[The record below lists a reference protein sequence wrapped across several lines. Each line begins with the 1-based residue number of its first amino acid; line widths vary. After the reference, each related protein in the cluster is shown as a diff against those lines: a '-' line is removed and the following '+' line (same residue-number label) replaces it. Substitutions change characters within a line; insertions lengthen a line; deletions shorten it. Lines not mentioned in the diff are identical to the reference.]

1 MNKQA
6 LAFLTMFSLILM
18 LSVYYVTLPADST
31 SVMEEQAPQSDK
43 KADKENTAA
52 KTEDAQGK
60 TEEAQEQKKDTS
72 ESADGSTKLQDSINQ
87 KKEEEIN
94 RNSSVV
100 ADTKSDDSAKKEALA
115 AIDELKDEKSMQ
127 KSVADLLKKDGYQTA
142 VEINGDTCIISV
154 FEQKDDK
161 KCCENDHAE
170 GTGSYK
176 SQIFDGSYFQI
187 RNLFGIISLEG
198 DENGSRVYCIKG
210 TKQCRCNRTQQIC
223 IPDDCENRCRRG

>member
-72 ESADGSTKLQDSINQ
+72 ESADGSTKLQ
-87 KKEEEIN
+87 EIN

-161 KCCENDHAE
+161 NVAKTIMQKAQEATNHKYLME
-170 GTGSYK
+170 VTFK
-176 SQIFDGSYFQI
+176 
-187 RNLFGIISLEG
+187 
-198 DENGSRVYCIKG
+198 
-210 TKQCRCNRTQQIC
+210 
-223 IPDDCENRCRRG
+223 

>member
-31 SVMEEQAPQSDK
+31 SVMEEQSTQTKEETKQETATSTPSENEKQDQS
-43 KADKENTAA
+43 
-52 KTEDAQGK
+52 K

-72 ESADGSTKLQDSINQ
+72 ESADSSKLQDSINQ

-100 ADTKSDDSAKKEALA
+100 ADTKSDDAAKKEALA
-115 AIDELKDEKSMQ
+115 AIDELKDEKALQ
-127 KSVADLLKKDGYQTA
+127 KSVADILKKEGYQTA
-142 VEINGDTCIISV
+142 VEISENTCIITV

-161 KCCENDHAE
+161 NAAKTIMQKAQEATNHKYLME
-170 GTGSYK
+170 VTFK
-176 SQIFDGSYFQI
+176 
-187 RNLFGIISLEG
+187 
-198 DENGSRVYCIKG
+198 
-210 TKQCRCNRTQQIC
+210 
-223 IPDDCENRCRRG
+223 

>member
-142 VEINGDTCIISV
+142 GDTCIISV

-161 KCCENDHAE
+161 NVAKTIMQKAQEATNHKYLME
-170 GTGSYK
+170 VTFK
-176 SQIFDGSYFQI
+176 
-187 RNLFGIISLEG
+187 
-198 DENGSRVYCIKG
+198 
-210 TKQCRCNRTQQIC
+210 
-223 IPDDCENRCRRG
+223 

>member
-43 KADKENTAA
+43 NADKENTAA

-72 ESADGSTKLQDSINQ
+72 ESAEGSAKLQESIDQ

-100 ADTKSDDSAKKEALA
+100 ADTKSDDGAKKEALA

-161 KCCENDHAE
+161 NVAKTIMQKAQEATNHKYLME
-170 GTGSYK
+170 VTFK
-176 SQIFDGSYFQI
+176 
-187 RNLFGIISLEG
+187 
-198 DENGSRVYCIKG
+198 
-210 TKQCRCNRTQQIC
+210 
-223 IPDDCENRCRRG
+223 

>member
-31 SVMEEQAPQSDK
+31 SVMEEQAPQSGK

-127 KSVADLLKKDGYQTA
+127 KSVADMLKKDGYQTA

-161 KCCENDHAE
+161 NVAKTIMQKAQEATNHKYLME
-170 GTGSYK
+170 VTFK
-176 SQIFDGSYFQI
+176 
-187 RNLFGIISLEG
+187 
-198 DENGSRVYCIKG
+198 
-210 TKQCRCNRTQQIC
+210 
-223 IPDDCENRCRRG
+223 

>member
-100 ADTKSDDSAKKEALA
+100 ADTKSDDSAKNEALA

-127 KSVADLLKKDGYQTA
+127 KSMADLLKKDGYQKA
-142 VEINGDTCIISV
+142 VEINRDTCIISV
-154 FEQKDDK
+154 FE
-161 KCCENDHAE
+161 
-170 GTGSYK
+170 
-176 SQIFDGSYFQI
+176 
-187 RNLFGIISLEG
+187 
-198 DENGSRVYCIKG
+198 
-210 TKQCRCNRTQQIC
+210 
-223 IPDDCENRCRRG
+223 

>member
-18 LSVYYVTLPADST
+18 LSVDYVTLPDST

-115 AIDELKDEKSMQ
+115 AIDEMKDEKSMQ

-161 KCCENDHAE
+161 NVAKTIMQKAQEATNHKYLME
-170 GTGSYK
+170 VTFK
-176 SQIFDGSYFQI
+176 
-187 RNLFGIISLEG
+187 
-198 DENGSRVYCIKG
+198 
-210 TKQCRCNRTQQIC
+210 
-223 IPDDCENRCRRG
+223 

>member
-87 KKEEEIN
+87 KKEE
-94 RNSSVV
+94 
-100 ADTKSDDSAKKEALA
+100 DTKSDDSAKKEALA

-161 KCCENDHAE
+161 NVAKTIMQKAQEATNHKYLME
-170 GTGSYK
+170 VTFK
-176 SQIFDGSYFQI
+176 
-187 RNLFGIISLEG
+187 
-198 DENGSRVYCIKG
+198 
-210 TKQCRCNRTQQIC
+210 
-223 IPDDCENRCRRG
+223 

>member
-94 RNSSVV
+94 RN
-100 ADTKSDDSAKKEALA
+100 DSAKKEALA

-161 KCCENDHAE
+161 NVAKTIMQKAQEATNHKYLME
-170 GTGSYK
+170 VTFK
-176 SQIFDGSYFQI
+176 
-187 RNLFGIISLEG
+187 
-198 DENGSRVYCIKG
+198 
-210 TKQCRCNRTQQIC
+210 
-223 IPDDCENRCRRG
+223 

>member
-100 ADTKSDDSAKKEALA
+100 ADTKSDDAAKKEALA
-115 AIDELKDEKSMQ
+115 AIDELKDEKALQ
-127 KSVADLLKKDGYQTA
+127 KSVADILKKEGYQTA
-142 VEINGDTCIISV
+142 VEISENTCIITV

-161 KCCENDHAE
+161 NAAKTIMQKAQEATNHKYLME
-170 GTGSYK
+170 VTFK
-176 SQIFDGSYFQI
+176 
-187 RNLFGIISLEG
+187 
-198 DENGSRVYCIKG
+198 
-210 TKQCRCNRTQQIC
+210 
-223 IPDDCENRCRRG
+223 

>member
-127 KSVADLLKKDGYQTA
+127 KSVADLLKKDGYQQLWKSM
-142 VEINGDTCIISV
+142 EIRVS
-154 FEQKDDK
+154 
-161 KCCENDHAE
+161 
-170 GTGSYK
+170 
-176 SQIFDGSYFQI
+176 
-187 RNLFGIISLEG
+187 
-198 DENGSRVYCIKG
+198 SRCLNRRMIKMLR
-210 TKQCRCNRTQQIC
+210 KRS
-223 IPDDCENRCRRG
+223 CRRHRKLQITNI

>member
-72 ESADGSTKLQDSINQ
+72 ESADGSTKLQD
-87 KKEEEIN
+87 
-94 RNSSVV
+94 NSSVV

-161 KCCENDHAE
+161 NVAKTIMQKAQEATNHKYLME
-170 GTGSYK
+170 VTFK
-176 SQIFDGSYFQI
+176 
-187 RNLFGIISLEG
+187 
-198 DENGSRVYCIKG
+198 
-210 TKQCRCNRTQQIC
+210 
-223 IPDDCENRCRRG
+223 

>member
-100 ADTKSDDSAKKEALA
+100 ADTKSDDGAKKEALA

-127 KSVADLLKKDGYQTA
+127 KSVVDLLKKDGYQTA

-161 KCCENDHAE
+161 NVAKTIMQKAQDATNHKYLMEV
-170 GTGSYK
+170 TFK
-176 SQIFDGSYFQI
+176 
-187 RNLFGIISLEG
+187 
-198 DENGSRVYCIKG
+198 
-210 TKQCRCNRTQQIC
+210 
-223 IPDDCENRCRRG
+223 

>member
-1 MNKQA
+1 M
-6 LAFLTMFSLILM
+6 
-18 LSVYYVTLPADST
+18 
-31 SVMEEQAPQSDK
+31 
-43 KADKENTAA
+43 
-52 KTEDAQGK
+52 
-60 TEEAQEQKKDTS
+60 
-72 ESADGSTKLQDSINQ
+72 QDSINQ

-161 KCCENDHAE
+161 NVAKTIMQKAQEATNHKYLME
-170 GTGSYK
+170 VTFK
-176 SQIFDGSYFQI
+176 
-187 RNLFGIISLEG
+187 
-198 DENGSRVYCIKG
+198 
-210 TKQCRCNRTQQIC
+210 
-223 IPDDCENRCRRG
+223 

>member
-115 AIDELKDEKSMQ
+115 AIDELKDEKSM
-127 KSVADLLKKDGYQTA
+127 ADLLKKDGYQTA

-161 KCCENDHAE
+161 NVAKTIMQKAQEATNHKYLME
-170 GTGSYK
+170 VTFK
-176 SQIFDGSYFQI
+176 
-187 RNLFGIISLEG
+187 
-198 DENGSRVYCIKG
+198 
-210 TKQCRCNRTQQIC
+210 
-223 IPDDCENRCRRG
+223 

>member
-87 KKEEEIN
+87 KKERRSTAIPVWL
-94 RNSSVV
+94 RIPKAMTVQR
-100 ADTKSDDSAKKEALA
+100 KKHLPQSN
-115 AIDELKDEKSMQ
+115 ELKDEK
-127 KSVADLLKKDGYQTA
+127 K
-142 VEINGDTCIISV
+142 
-154 FEQKDDK
+154 
-161 KCCENDHAE
+161 HAE
-170 GTGSYK
+170 K
-176 SQIFDGSYFQI
+176 
-187 RNLFGIISLEG
+187 
-198 DENGSRVYCIKG
+198 
-210 TKQCRCNRTQQIC
+210 
-223 IPDDCENRCRRG
+223 RRLTC

>member
-1 MNKQA
+1 
-6 LAFLTMFSLILM
+6 MFSLILM

-100 ADTKSDDSAKKEALA
+100 ADTKK
-115 AIDELKDEKSMQ
+115 
-127 KSVADLLKKDGYQTA
+127 
-142 VEINGDTCIISV
+142 
-154 FEQKDDK
+154 
-161 KCCENDHAE
+161 
-170 GTGSYK
+170 
-176 SQIFDGSYFQI
+176 
-187 RNLFGIISLEG
+187 R
-198 DENGSRVYCIKG
+198 
-210 TKQCRCNRTQQIC
+210 
-223 IPDDCENRCRRG
+223 

>member
-43 KADKENTAA
+43 KADKENTASTN
-52 KTEDAQGK
+52 TEDDTGK
-60 TEEAQEQKKDTS
+60 KEEATEQKKDTS
-72 ESADGSTKLQDSINQ
+72 ETAESSAKLQDSIDQ

-100 ADTKSDDSAKKEALA
+100 ADTKSDDGAKKEALA

-127 KSVADLLKKDGYQTA
+127 KSVADLLKKEGYQTA

-161 KCCENDHAE
+161 NVAKTIMQKAQEATNHKYLME
-170 GTGSYK
+170 VTFK
-176 SQIFDGSYFQI
+176 
-187 RNLFGIISLEG
+187 
-198 DENGSRVYCIKG
+198 
-210 TKQCRCNRTQQIC
+210 
-223 IPDDCENRCRRG
+223 

>member
-72 ESADGSTKLQDSINQ
+72 ESADGSTKLQDSIDQ
-87 KKEEEIN
+87 KKEEE
-94 RNSSVV
+94 
-100 ADTKSDDSAKKEALA
+100 KEALA
-115 AIDELKDEKSMQ
+115 AIDELIDEKSMQ

-161 KCCENDHAE
+161 NVAKTIMQKAQEATNHKYLME
-170 GTGSYK
+170 VTFK
-176 SQIFDGSYFQI
+176 
-187 RNLFGIISLEG
+187 
-198 DENGSRVYCIKG
+198 
-210 TKQCRCNRTQQIC
+210 
-223 IPDDCENRCRRG
+223 

>member
-87 KKEEEIN
+87 KKEEEIKQITIPEVLTN
-94 RNSSVV
+94 
-100 ADTKSDDSAKKEALA
+100 
-115 AIDELKDEKSMQ
+115 Q
-127 KSVADLLKKDGYQTA
+127 PQFQCGCGYQ
-142 VEINGDTCIISV
+142 
-154 FEQKDDK
+154 K
-161 KCCENDHAE
+161 
-170 GTGSYK
+170 
-176 SQIFDGSYFQI
+176 
-187 RNLFGIISLEG
+187 R
-198 DENGSRVYCIKG
+198 
-210 TKQCRCNRTQQIC
+210 
-223 IPDDCENRCRRG
+223 

>member
-115 AIDELKDEKSMQ
+115 AIDELKDEKSTVSYTHLDVYKRQ
-127 KSVADLLKKDGYQTA
+127 GYILSGRKVAGGHRKGQEADKAKLQQL
-142 VEINGDTCIISV
+142 
-154 FEQKDDK
+154 QKDQ
-161 KCCENDHAE
+161 
-170 GTGSYK
+170 TS
-176 SQIFDGSYFQI
+176 
-187 RNLFGIISLEG
+187 
-198 DENGSRVYCIKG
+198 
-210 TKQCRCNRTQQIC
+210 
-223 IPDDCENRCRRG
+223 

>member
-100 ADTKSDDSAKKEALA
+100 ADTKSDDGAKKEALA

-161 KCCENDHAE
+161 NVAKTIMQKAQEATNHKYLME
-170 GTGSYK
+170 VTFK
-176 SQIFDGSYFQI
+176 
-187 RNLFGIISLEG
+187 
-198 DENGSRVYCIKG
+198 
-210 TKQCRCNRTQQIC
+210 
-223 IPDDCENRCRRG
+223 

>member
-31 SVMEEQAPQSDK
+31 SVMEEQAPQSDQN
-43 KADKENTAA
+43 ADKEKTAST

-72 ESADGSTKLQDSINQ
+72 ESAEDSAKLQDSIDQ

-100 ADTKSDDSAKKEALA
+100 ADTKSDDGAKKEALA

-127 KSVADLLKKDGYQTA
+127 KSVVDLLKKDGYQTA

-161 KCCENDHAE
+161 NIAKTIMQKAQDATNHKYLMEV
-170 GTGSYK
+170 TFK
-176 SQIFDGSYFQI
+176 
-187 RNLFGIISLEG
+187 
-198 DENGSRVYCIKG
+198 
-210 TKQCRCNRTQQIC
+210 
-223 IPDDCENRCRRG
+223 